1 MTELFLQVV
10 NLSISA
16 SWLIAAVLVL
26 RLLLKKAP
34 RWISVLLWG
43 LVAIRLVCPLSIESA
58 LSLLPSANTIPS
70 DIMTN
75 PNPSIESGIP
85 ALDRVVNPVIERS
98 FAPQPAASANPLQI
112 LLPILAVVW
121 AAGAVLLML
130 YAGISYLRLRRRV
143 STAVRL
149 RDNIF
154 QTEQVLSPFILGVFR
169 PCIYLPFS
177 LDETTLAAV
186 VAHEQ
191 AHIRRKDHWWKP
203 LGFLVLAVHWF
214 NPLVWVSYL
223 LLCRDIELACDEKVI
238 REMRSAQRADYSQAL
253 LSCSVRQKHP
263 GACPLA
269 FGEVG
274 VKERVK
280 RVLHYRKPAVYL
292 VALAVVCCFGAAVCF
307 LTSPRTEPDGASPAS
322 AAGEPDTGRTLPLT
336 EQSAAECIAQTLGTL
351 TLHSDG
357 TVSFSLP
364 DTIPVSEDGKT
375 AMAVNLSATFSDA
388 PGSYSVQ
395 EMLDDRRGWNGGD
408 KFVGSLESERG
419 ELVGVTMGVFFW
431 TEVDTDA
438 YETYAGD
445 SIELTA
451 PFVYDTPAGYTAP
464 GLQFTQNGTA
474 LQITCSMRDGSK
486 PQISF
491 TLPEG
496 ISASNSDSSLEYH
509 LLLLREGKSVG
520 SVTLYPFGASD
531 AETLAG
537 VDTAASSL
545 PMQIFSTVALSNHA
559 GYEEYQVRQSWDSG
573 CIATAQYMW
582 QDLSTSNGDT
592 PSIPWQ
598 QMDCV
603 LAYDWNMMPYFVEI
617 LLDEDGFSEEIA
629 DSIQLD
635 L

>member
-34 RWISVLLWG
+34 RWITVLLWG
-43 LVAIRLVCPLSIESA
+43 LVAVRLVCPFSIESA
-58 LSLLPSANTIPS
+58 LSLLPTASTIPA

-75 PNPSIESGIP
+75 PSPSIDTGIP
-85 ALDRVVNPVIERS
+85 ALDRVVNPVIEHS

-112 LLPILAVVW
+112 LLPISAVVW
-121 AAGAVLLML
+121 IAGAVLLAL
-130 YAGISYLRLRRRV
+130 YAGVSYLRLRRRV

-154 QTEQVLSPFILGVFR
+154 QTERVFSPFILGVFR

-177 LDETTLAAV
+177 LDETALSSV
-186 VAHEQ
+186 IAHEQ

-214 NPLVWVSYL
+214 NPLVWLSYL
-223 LLCRDIELACDEKVI
+223 LLCRDIELACDEKVV
-238 REMRSAQRADYSQAL
+238 REMGCAQRADYSQAL
-253 LSCSVRQKHP
+253 LSCSVRRKRL

-292 VALAVVCCFGAAVCF
+292 VALAVICCFAAAVCF

-322 AAGEPDTGRTLPLT
+322 AAGEPDTDRTVPLT

-364 DTIPVSEDGKT
+364 DAIPVSEDGKT
-375 AMAVNLSATFSDA
+375 TMSVNLSATFSDA

-395 EMLDDRRGWNGGD
+395 ELLADRRGWNGVE

-431 TEVDTDA
+431 TELDTDA
-438 YETYAGD
+438 YQMYAGD

-464 GLQFTQNGTA
+464 GLQFTQDGTA

-520 SVTLYPFGASD
+520 SVTLYPFAASD

-559 GYEEYQVRQSWDSG
+559 GYEEYQLRQSWDSG
-573 CIATAQYMW
+573 CIATAQYVW
-582 QDLSTSNGDT
+582 QDLTASNGDT

-603 LAYDWNMMPYFVEI
+603 LAYDWNVMPYFVEI
-617 LLDEDGFSEEIA
+617 LLDEDGFSAEIA
-629 DSIQLD
+629 DSIQLG

>member
-43 LVAIRLVCPLSIESA
+43 LVAIRLVCPLSLESA
-58 LSLLPSANTIPS
+58 LSLLPSASTIPS

-75 PNPSIESGIP
+75 PSPSIETGIS
-85 ALDRVVNPVIERS
+85 ALDRVVNPVIEHS

-121 AAGAVLLML
+121 AAGAVLLVL

-177 LDETTLAAV
+177 LDEITLAAV
-186 VAHEQ
+186 IAHEQ

-214 NPLVWVSYL
+214 NPLVWISYI

-238 REMRSAQRADYSQAL
+238 REMGSAERADYSQAL
-253 LSCSVRQKHP
+253 LCCSVRQKHP

-292 VALAVVCCFGAAVCF
+292 VALAVVCCLGAAVCF
-307 LTSPRTEPDGASPAS
+307 LTSPRTESDGASPAS
-322 AAGEPDTGRTLPLT
+322 AAGDPDTDRTIPLT
-336 EQSAAECIAQTLGTL
+336 EQSAAECIAQTLETL
-351 TLHSDG
+351 TLHSNG
-357 TVSFSLP
+357 TFSFSLP
-364 DTIPVSEDGKT
+364 AAIPVSEDGKT
-375 AMAVNLSATFSDA
+375 EMAVNLSATFSDA

-395 EMLDDRRGWNGGD
+395 ELLDDRRGWNGGD

-419 ELVGVTMGVFFW
+419 ELVDVTMGVFFW

-438 YETYAGD
+438 YQMYAGD

-496 ISASNSDSSLEYH
+496 VSAAESDGTQEYQ
-509 LLLLREGKSVG
+509 LLLMRDGKSVG

-531 AETLAG
+531 TETLAG
-537 VDTAASSL
+537 VDTGASSL
-545 PMQIFSTVALSNHA
+545 PMQIFSTVALSNHV

-573 CIATAQYMW
+573 CIATAQYVW

-603 LAYDWNMMPYFVEI
+603 LAYDWNVMPYFVEI
-617 LLDEDGFSEEIA
+617 LLDEEGTAADIA
-629 DSIQLD
+629 DSVQLTS
-635 L
+635 

>member
-58 LSLLPSANTIPS
+58 LSLLPSASTIPS

-75 PNPSIESGIP
+75 PSPSIETGIP
-85 ALDRVVNPVIERS
+85 ALDRVVNPVIEHS

-112 LLPILAVVW
+112 LLPLLAVTW
-121 AAGAVLLML
+121 AAGAVLLVL
-130 YAGISYLRLRRRV
+130 YAGISYLQLRRRV

-154 QTEQVLSPFILGVFR
+154 QTEQVLSPFILGVLW

-177 LDETTLAAV
+177 LDEITLAAV

-214 NPLVWVSYL
+214 NPLVWISYI

-238 REMRSAQRADYSQAL
+238 REMGSAERADYSQAL
-253 LSCSVRQKHP
+253 LSCSVRQKRTV
-263 GACPLA
+263 ACPLA

-292 VALAVVCCFGAAVCF
+292 VALAVICCLGAAVCF

-322 AAGEPDTGRTLPLT
+322 ATGEPDTDRTIPLT
-336 EQSAAECIAQTLGTL
+336 EQSAAECIAQTLGTF

-364 DTIPVSEDGKT
+364 DAIPVSEDGKT
-375 AMAVNLSATFSDA
+375 EMAVNLSATFSDA

-395 EMLDDRRGWNGGD
+395 ELLDDRRGWNSGD

-438 YETYAGD
+438 YQMYAGD

-496 ISASNSDSSLEYH
+496 ISAAESDGAQEYQ
-509 LLLLREGKSVG
+509 LLLVRDGKSVG

-531 AETLAG
+531 AEALAG
-537 VDTAASSL
+537 VDTGASSL
-545 PMQIFSTVALSNHA
+545 PMQIFSTVALSNHV

-573 CIATAQYMW
+573 CIATAQYVW
-582 QDLSTSNGDT
+582 QDLSTSSGDT

-603 LAYDWNMMPYFVEI
+603 LAYDWNVMPYFVAI
-617 LLDEDGFSEEIA
+617 LLDEEGTAADIA
-629 DSIQLD
+629 DSLQLT

>member
-1 MTELFLQVV
+1 MTVLFLQIV

-26 RLLLKKAP
+26 RLFLKKAP

-43 LVAIRLVCPLSIESA
+43 LVAIRLVCPFPIESA
-58 LSLLPSANTIPS
+58 LSLLPSASTIPS
-70 DIMTN
+70 DILTD
-75 PNPSIESGIP
+75 PSPSLETGIP
-85 ALDRVVNPVIERS
+85 ALDRVVNPVIEHS

-112 LLPILAVVW
+112 LLPVLAAVW
-121 AAGAVLLML
+121 AAGVVLLAV
-130 YAGISYLRLRRRV
+130 YAGVSYLRLRRRV

-154 QTEQVLSPFILGVFR
+154 QTEQVFSPFILGVFR

-177 LDETTLAAV
+177 LDETTLSAV
-186 VAHEQ
+186 IAHEQ
-191 AHIRRKDHWWKP
+191 AHIRRRDHWWKP

-214 NPLVWVSYL
+214 NPLVWLSYL
-223 LLCRDIELACDEKVI
+223 LLCRDIELACDEKVV
-238 REMRSAQRADYSQAL
+238 REMGAAQRADYSQAL
-253 LSCSVRQKHP
+253 LSCSVRQNRL

-292 VALAVVCCFGAAVCF
+292 VAFAVVCCLATAVCF
-307 LTSPRTEPDGASPAS
+307 LTSPRTDTDTPPAS
-322 AAGEPDTGRTLPLT
+322 STDEPASRTLPLT
-336 EQSAAECIAQTLGTL
+336 EQSAAECIAQTLETL

-364 DTIPVSEDGKT
+364 EELPVSGDGKT
-375 AMAVNLSATFSDA
+375 ALAVNLSATFSDA

-395 EMLDDRRGWNGGD
+395 DLLDDRRGWNGGER
-408 KFVGSLESERG
+408 FVGSLESERG
-419 ELVGVTMGVFFW
+419 ELVGVTLGVFFW

-438 YETYAGD
+438 YQMYAGD
-445 SIELTA
+445 SRELTA
-451 PFVYDTPAGYTAP
+451 PFTYDAPAGYTAP
-464 GLQFTQNGTA
+464 GLQFEQDGPA
-474 LQITCSMRDGSK
+474 LRITCRMRDGSEPK
-486 PQISF
+486 LSF

-496 ISASNSDSSLEYH
+496 ISAAESDGTEVYQ
-509 LLLLREGKSVG
+509 LLLVQEGEPVG

-545 PMQIFSTVALSNHA
+545 PMQIFSPVALSNHA
-559 GYEEYQVRQSWDSG
+559 GYEGYQVQRSWDSG
-573 CIATAQYMW
+573 CTATAQYVW
-582 QDLSTSNGDT
+582 QDLRASSGDAA
-592 PSIPWQ
+592 SIPWQ

-603 LAYDWNMMPYFVEI
+603 LAYDWNVMPYFVEI
-617 LLDEDGFSEEIA
+617 LLDEEGLAADIA
-629 DSIQLD
+629 DSVQLVS
-635 L
+635 